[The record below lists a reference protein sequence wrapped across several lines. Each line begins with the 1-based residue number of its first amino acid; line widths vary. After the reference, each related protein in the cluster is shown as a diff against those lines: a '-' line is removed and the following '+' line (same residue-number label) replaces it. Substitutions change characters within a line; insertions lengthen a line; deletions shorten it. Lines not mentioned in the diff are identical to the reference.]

1 MMRLGTLRQT
11 AARSALLALAVV
23 LSGASAS
30 LAGQQTGRPP
40 AVHVWEGTVV
50 IPTYTMGADDLN
62 PHFRETSGSIIYPYT
77 MQDRFGTRREDR
89 TYRALFLENEHL
101 RVMCLPE
108 IGGRIQSVYDK
119 TTGEEMFYR
128 NHVIRPGYIALR
140 GAWVSGG
147 IEWNRGPAG
156 HTVTSFSPV
165 DVQPVQNPDGSAS
178 LLIGSTEK
186 NFRTGWQVTL
196 TLYPGRKLLD
206 ERIRL
211 FNPTDGMHSYYF
223 WNNTAFPNTPGTRYI
238 YPMSLGSDHNGTEFF
253 SWPVHEGRDLT
264 WLRNY
269 PEPTSVFGYQVNFD
283 FFGAYDVDRDFG
295 IVQVADHY
303 VLPGKKAWT
312 WGESQAGKVAQSAL
326 TDNDGPYIEVQSG
339 PLPTQAD
346 FGLLEPG
353 QEISWREY
361 WYPVAGLGD
370 GFEYATRDVAIQRH
384 GTATGVRFDFA
395 ATREMRDVAL
405 TIERQDGRTEHRML
419 YLSPTRT
426 ETIEVDTAATSPDPG
441 AMQMRLR
448 LEDSRGELIAEYS
461 SPLQIPAREAPDLS
475 PAPTDSMEA
484 RYRAA
489 DLLDR
494 KGNRA
499 GARTAYAAIL
509 DSEPGHSSSLRALGV
524 LALESGR
531 YDRARTLFERSLE
544 RDDDRGMT
552 WYLLGVARLRTGDI
566 TGART
571 AAAGAI
577 KRHGTAALGHSLL
590 GRVSAQQGDHAAALE
605 SFTDGLA
612 VGGSDW
618 TRLFDYVVIAA
629 YAAGENEQVRYLTEQ
644 ATQAGSLRLVP
655 HVIDALA
662 RGEAIAVFAQRARA
676 WLGEPEFAFIEAS
689 LAFAE
694 MGLFLDA
701 AALLEAACWT
711 AVPESER
718 RPLPAYYM
726 AYYHGRRGDRREA
739 IVWLERARAAEA
751 DYVFPSRPEALD
763 VLQFALA
770 ENPDD
775 ANASMYLG
783 NLYAGLGRHDEAA
796 MAWRAAVE
804 TNPRL
809 SVAARNLGIH
819 AWRLE
824 GDLEAATDWLQRAV
838 AARPDDQTLHRDL
851 ARVLSQRGLRGNA
864 VSLLESVS
872 TGGGGRRP
880 DLTLDLAR
888 GYVALERFDDA
899 VSLLESTL
907 FTNRE
912 GDTGSH
918 RIFYEAHLSRGL
930 ARYEQ
935 DDHAGAL
942 RDFET
947 ALTYPVNLNVG
958 RPYRPREA
966 RAQYWRGYA
975 LEALGRVEV
984 AAEAWAACAG
994 AAPLDDEQIEYAG
1007 LCRERLQR

>member
-1 MMRLGTLRQT
+1 
-11 AARSALLALAVV
+11 
-23 LSGASAS
+23 
-30 LAGQQTGRPP
+30 
-40 AVHVWEGTVV
+40 
-50 IPTYTMGADDLN
+50 
-62 PHFRETSGSIIYPYT
+62 
-77 MQDRFGTRREDR
+77 
-89 TYRALFLENEHL
+89 
-101 RVMCLPE
+101 
-108 IGGRIQSVYDK
+108 
-119 TTGEEMFYR
+119 
-128 NHVIRPGYIALR
+128 
-140 GAWVSGG
+140 
-147 IEWNRGPAG
+147 
-156 HTVTSFSPV
+156 
-165 DVQPVQNPDGSAS
+165 
-178 LLIGSTEK
+178 
-186 NFRTGWQVTL
+186 VTL
-196 TLYPGRKLLD
+196 TLHPGRKLLD

-211 FNPTDGMHSYYF
+211 FNPTDGVHSYYF

-238 YPMSLGSDHNGTEFF
+238 YPMTLGSDHNGTAFF

-269 PEPTSVFGYQVNFD
+269 PEPTSVFGYQVDFD

-312 WGESQAGKVAQSAL
+312 WGESQAGKAAQSVL
-326 TDNDGPYIEVQSG
+326 TDDDGPYIEVQSG

-384 GTATGVRFDFA
+384 STATGVRFDFA
-395 ATREMRDVAL
+395 ATREIRDVAL
-405 TIERQDGRTEHRML
+405 TIERQDGRTERRML
-419 YLSPTRT
+419 YLSPART
-426 ETIEVDTAATSPDPG
+426 ETIEVDTASTSPDPG
-441 AMQMRLR
+441 SMRMRLR
-448 LEDSRGELIAEYS
+448 LEDSRGELLADYS

-475 PAPTDSMEA
+475 PAPAESVEA

-494 KGNRA
+494 RGDRA
-499 GARTAYAAIL
+499 GARAAYLAIL
-509 DSEPGHSSSLRALGV
+509 DSDPGHSTSLRALGV
-524 LALESGR
+524 LDLESGR
-531 YDRARTLFERSLE
+531 YDSAQALLE
-544 RDDDRGMT
+544 SALARDDDHGMT
-552 WYLLGVARLRTGDI
+552 WYLLGVARMRNGDLD
-566 TGART
+566 GART

-577 KRHGTAALGHSLL
+577 KRPGTAALGHSLL
-590 GRVSAQQGDHAAALE
+590 GRLAAQLGDHAAAFE
-605 SFTDGLA
+605 SFADGLA
-612 VGGSDW
+612 VGGGDW
-618 TRLFDYVVIAA
+618 TRLFDYAVIAA
-629 YAAGENEQVRYLTEQ
+629 YAAGENEQVRFLTQQ

-662 RGEAIAVFAQRARA
+662 RGEEIPAFAQRARG

-701 AALLEAACWT
+701 AALLEAACWA
-711 AVPESER
+711 AVPASEW

-726 AYYHGRRGDRREA
+726 AYYHGRRGDRPEA

-751 DYVFPSRPEALD
+751 DHVFPSRPEALE

-775 ANASMYLG
+775 AKASMYLG
-783 NLYAGLGRHDEAA
+783 NLYAGLGRHAEAA
-796 MAWRAAVE
+796 VAWRTAVE

-819 AWRLE
+819 AWRME
-824 GDLEAATDWLQRAV
+824 GDLEAATEWLQRAV
-838 AARPDDQTLHRDL
+838 TARPEDQTLYRDL
-851 ARVLSQRGLRGNA
+851 ARVLSARGLSDNA

-872 TGGGGRRP
+872 PADGGRRP

-899 VSLLESTL
+899 VSLLESTT

-912 GDTGSH
+912 GDTGTH
-918 RIFYEAHLSRGL
+918 RIFYEAHLSRGV
-930 ARYEQ
+930 ARYEH

-942 RDFET
+942 RDFEA

-966 RAQYWRGYA
+966 RAQYWRGFA
-975 LEALGRVEV
+975 LEALGRLEA
-984 AAEAWAACAG
+984 AAEAWAACAA

-1007 LCRERLQR
+1007 LCSERLQR